1 MILLVWIGVLIFI
14 VICVCI
20 YGLVMEP
27 RSLRIT
33 RHEIRSNCIP
43 AAFDGTTIVQFSDT
57 HIGPHYSLKRLRRLA
72 DAINSLHPD
81 ILVFTGDLHD
91 ARRKDNIAKYDPAPI
106 LAGMNARLGKYA
118 VYGNH
123 DFGYWKN
130 SRTSGSFL
138 GRGGF
143 TMLVNRTARIV
154 ADNGDRI
161 LIAGLDDCIIGQP
174 KPKQTLSGVS
184 DETFLLLLA
193 HEPDLANRL
202 INYPIDLQLSGH
214 SHGGQVKLPLFGPF
228 VTTVYGRKYVQ
239 GLYTVKGRRR
249 GARPYHL
256 YVNRGIGTTRIPVRI
271 GSVPELSVFT
281 LLRER
286 PTNQS

>member
-1 MILLVWIGVLIFI
+1 VLVWIGILSFI
-14 VICVCI
+14 VICACI
-20 YGLVMEP
+20 YGWAVEP
-27 RSLRIT
+27 RTLRVT
-33 RHEIRSNCIP
+33 RHEIRSPRVP
-43 AAFDGTTIVQFSDT
+43 AAFDGATIVQFSDT
-57 HIGPHYSLKRLRRLA
+57 HIGPYYSLSRLRRLA
-72 DAINSLHPD
+72 DAINSLRPD

-138 GRGGF
+138 SRGGF
-143 TMLVNRTARIV
+143 TMLVNRAVRIV

-161 LIAGLDDCIIGQP
+161 FVAGMDDCILGRP
-174 KPKQTLSGVS
+174 KPRQTLSGAS

-193 HEPDLANRL
+193 HEPDLADRL
-202 INYPIDLQLSGH
+202 MNFPIDLQLSGH
-214 SHGGQVKLPLFGPF
+214 SHGGQVILPLIGPL
-228 VTTVYGRKYVQ
+228 VTTKYGRKYVQ
-239 GLYTVKGRRR
+239 GLHTIKGRRS

-256 YVNRGIGTTRIPVRI
+256 YVNRGIGTTRLPVRI
-271 GSVPELSVFT
+271 GCVPELSVFT
-281 LLRER
+281 LLRELPADR
-286 PTNQS
+286 G